1 MCTKPPL
8 GSTLDSN
15 QNQDRLSTSDSDEEL
30 VPDYTIDLSNAAVSF
45 DHSEAIRYQAPR
57 KYVLVKQLQC
67 WYSSAFLSYNH

>member
-1 MCTKPPL
+1 MYPKPT

-15 QNQDRLSTSDSDEEL
+15 QNQDPLSTSNSDEEL

-45 DHSEAIRYQAPR
+45 DYSEAIRYQASR

-67 WYSSAFLSYNH
+67 WSLAAFFPYNH